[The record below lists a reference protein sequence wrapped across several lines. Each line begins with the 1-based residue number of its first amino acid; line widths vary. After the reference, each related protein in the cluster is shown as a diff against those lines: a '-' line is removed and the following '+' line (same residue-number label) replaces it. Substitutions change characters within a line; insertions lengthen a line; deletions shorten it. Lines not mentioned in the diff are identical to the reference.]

1 MKIKELLNRE
11 ISLIE
16 GILMIISY
24 PIYLLIFDYVKYEII
39 TFLMSVVFLLGIR
52 TLYKFGGEYEINE
65 KGKRILVRNKE
76 KKINYKELLKQL
88 KEKINMKSK
97 ILLLTLIL
105 LATIKTS
112 NGQET
117 IQRIIQSD
125 STIIIKSEE
134 IKIGLTGFIKFYWFQ
149 HSKDSLNV
157 FLLYTSSYNSNG
169 KAIGIKT
176 DVGRYDLP
184 IIKLASN
191 AMDYSM
197 AYISKNSESYK
208 ALLNSS
214 SVQWMS
220 FPLVSTDGTGLEMF
234 VGKNR
239 KLTIEYFKAVANAKF

>member
-11 ISLIE
+11 ISLFE

-24 PIYLLIFDYVKYEII
+24 PIYLLIFDYVKYEVI
-39 TFLMSVVFLLGIR
+39 TFLMSIVFLIGVKS
-52 TLYKFGGEYEINE
+52 LYKYGGKEVINE
-65 KGKRILVRNKE
+65 KGQNVLVRDKD
-76 KKINYKELLKQL
+76 KKLNFKELLKEI
-88 KEKINMKSK
+88 KNKFNMKSK
-97 ILLLTLIL
+97 VLLLVLMFII
-105 LATIKTS
+105 TIKTS
-112 NGQET
+112 NGQDT
-117 IQRIIQSD
+117 IQRIVQSD

-134 IKIGLTGFIKFYWFQ
+134 IKVGLTGFVKFYWFQ

-157 FLLYTSSYNSNG
+157 FILYTSSYNSNG

-197 AYISKNSESYK
+197 AYVGKNTETYK

-220 FPLVSTDGTGLEMF
+220 FPLVSSDGKGLEMF